1 MSDGGLAALDRAQVT
16 ESLRP
21 FCFPYEALFER
32 LRKVRASFGL
42 RRVLSTRTLE
52 GEKHT
57 FAELLDAEVEKVV
70 LFFIARKGEVSRAV
84 LDIRASQLHSESTA
98 EAAEELLRRYRQ
110 VAADLLD
117 LLHFLDYNITAL
129 RRLLRRHDRH
139 FDLNMTRLYF
149 DSRLSGGSS
158 FSRLLQLYHQDGLL
172 ALISTL
178 RRGFEEART
187 EKAFENRQSRD
198 FFGPSL
204 GFGDRRPSL
213 PLFRPGRLS
222 STASHGELVSSLF
235 RRSVPKQAVKN
246 KSSSLLADYDR
257 LERREVVSQP
267 ILERSI
273 SEEEPLLR
281 CIDELALKLMDERHS
296 IGEFLTARSEMA
308 LEMTER
314 DMARRDDNDL
324 DEDEEIRPLTPPP
337 AASVTSELYLV
348 FAHTFLFMCNLYVVA
363 PSSSLLAQQ
372 LGQSAA
378 VSGVIIG
385 MSPLAAFASA
395 YAYSAWT
402 NRSFRL
408 PLLCCTLCLVTGNL
422 LYGLSLQCNSV
433 AFAFSGRVLTG
444 LGSSRVICRRFIV
457 DHVPLGE
464 RTEASRNFITAGAL
478 GLAFGPLLASF
489 ISRANISFVLR
500 FIDLTVIRFETA
512 NAPGWVMFLAWSVF
526 QLLFAAF
533 FVDPLVSLTLIR
545 LRVQMTI

>member
-1 MSDGGLAALDRAQVT
+1 M
-16 ESLRP
+16 
-21 FCFPYEALFER
+21 
-32 LRKVRASFGL
+32 
-42 RRVLSTRTLE
+42 
-52 GEKHT
+52 
-57 FAELLDAEVEKVV
+57 V
-70 LFFIARKGEVSRAV
+70 LFFISRKGEVSRAV
-84 LDIRASQLHSESTA
+84 LDIRASQLHTESTA
-98 EAAEELLRRYRQ
+98 ESAEELLRSYRA
-110 VAADLLD
+110 VATDLLD
-117 LLHFLDYNITAL
+117 LLRFLDYNITAL

-178 RRGFEEART
+178 RRGFEEARA
-187 EKAFENRQSRD
+187 EKAFESRSSRD
-198 FFGPSL
+198 FYGPSL

-235 RRSVPKQAVKN
+235 RRSVPKQAAKT

-257 LERREVVSQP
+257 LERREVVSSP
-267 ILERSI
+267 ILERSV

-281 CIDELALKLMDERHS
+281 LIDELALKLMDERHS

-314 DMARRDDNDL
+314 DMARRDDSDL
-324 DEDEEIRPLTPPP
+324 DEDEETPKPPP
-337 AASVTSELYLV
+337 APGSSSELLLV
-348 FAHTFLFMCNLYVVA
+348 LAHTFLFMCNLFVVA
-363 PSSSLLAQQ
+363 PSSSLLARL

-378 VSGVIIG
+378 VSGLIIG

-408 PLLCCTLCLVTGNL
+408 PLQCCTLCLVAGNL
-422 LYGLSLQCNSV
+422 LYGLSLQCDSV
-433 AFAFSGRVLTG
+433 AFAFTGRVLTG

-457 DHVPLGE
+457 DHVPLRE
-464 RTEASRNFITAGAL
+464 RTDASRNFITAGAL

-489 ISRANISFVLR
+489 ISRANLSFVLHA
-500 FIDLTVIRFETA
+500 FDIPIIRFETA

-526 QLLFAAF
+526 QLLFMAF
-533 FVDPLVSLTLIR
+533 FVDPLVSPTLLSMLASHTFIDR
-545 LRVQMTI
+545 LQRKLINHPSEWDLRASENEFCQA